1 MKKIK
6 EFNVSKKKRPYIIN
20 VLKRRGIDY
29 EVISEEK
36 IKTELSGNQFH
47 QIVLRATMEQE
58 SPPGVM
64 LVHSKE
70 KQTEVLQNEMLEN
83 QKNGIIYFIIPKGER
98 FE

>member
-1 MKKIK
+1 
-6 EFNVSKKKRPYIIN
+6 
-20 VLKRRGIDY
+20 
-29 EVISEEK
+29 
-36 IKTELSGNQFH
+36 
-47 QIVLRATMEQE
+47 MEQE

-83 QKNGIIYFIIPKGER
+83 QKKGIIYFIIPKGER